1 MITYRQKDMIVTG
14 GFNVYPAEI
23 ERVLAMHSDV
33 ALAAVGKRADDM
45 KGEVAVAY
53 VVARPGARQDR
64 DALMAHC
71 RDHLAAYKRPRD
83 VKFVPDIP
91 KTSTGKI
98 MRRALAAL
106 D

>member
-1 MITYRQKDMIVTG
+1 
-14 GFNVYPAEI
+14 
-23 ERVLAMHSDV
+23 
-33 ALAAVGKRADDM
+33 
-45 KGEVAVAY
+45 
-53 VVARPGARQDR
+53 
-64 DALMAHC
+64 MAHC

-91 KTSTGKI
+91 KISTGKM